1 MNRGKLDR
9 DKDKVTEHFI
19 SKELE
24 MIGKKIEDVKDD
36 KEWYRNNTLTNE
48 QYWEWK
54 EYCENYLRKNYRFTI
69 EEARREMTWFGLM
82 YGLRIKG

>member
-1 MNRGKLDR
+1 MNRGKLDK

-19 SKELE
+19 SKESE

-48 QYWEWK
+48 QYWE
-54 EYCENYLRKNYRFTI
+54 
-69 EEARREMTWFGLM
+69 
-82 YGLRIKG
+82 